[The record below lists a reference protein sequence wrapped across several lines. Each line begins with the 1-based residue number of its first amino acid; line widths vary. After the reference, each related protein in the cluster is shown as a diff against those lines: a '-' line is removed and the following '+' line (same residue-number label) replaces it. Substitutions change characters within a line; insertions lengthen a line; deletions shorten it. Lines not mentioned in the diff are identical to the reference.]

1 MLSRIAAER
10 TMQERQTPRVK
21 ERIRKLDSRPNAGS
35 KPLRLVAAA
44 LILRPSASENGGT
57 EVLVCQLRPDQPMGL
72 KWEFPGGKIEPGET
86 AEHALV
92 RELEEELAI
101 QARIGPQLARSTHQ
115 YPGRAP
121 MELIF
126 FSVREFHGVPV
137 NRAFEQF
144 RWEKPARLPEY
155 DFLEADAAILRTLA
169 E

>member
-1 MLSRIAAER
+1 MPASPSR
-10 TMQERQTPRVK
+10 RV
-21 ERIRKLDSRPNAGS
+21 
-35 KPLRLVAAA
+35 VAAIIERDGEI
-44 LILRPSASENGGT
+44 LI
-57 EVLVCQLRPDQPMGL
+57 CQRRRGDSHAL
-72 KWEFPGGKIEPGET
+72 KWEFPGGKVERGESLQ
-86 AEHALV
+86 EALE

-126 FSVREFHGVPV
+126 LSVREFHGVPV

>member
-1 MLSRIAAER
+1 MPASPSR
-10 TMQERQTPRVK
+10 RV
-21 ERIRKLDSRPNAGS
+21 
-35 KPLRLVAAA
+35 VAAIIERDGEI
-44 LILRPSASENGGT
+44 LI
-57 EVLVCQLRPDQPMGL
+57 CQRRRGDSHAL
-72 KWEFPGGKIEPGET
+72 KWEFPGGKVERGESLQ
-86 AEHALV
+86 EALE